1 MQNLNELIVLIKGAG
16 EVASA
21 IAHRLFRAHFKVVL
35 TEIEK
40 PLAVS
45 RGTCYC
51 EAVWDGDKTIEG
63 ITARLVPNTLEDIKN
78 AWTNGTIP
86 MLIDP
91 EASIRESLK
100 PDVFIDATMM
110 KQKSAE
116 NIINYA
122 PLVIGLGPGF
132 CAGRDVHMVVE
143 TYQDN
148 NLGRVILIGEALPN
162 TGLPVEIGGL
172 DKERV
177 IWADSRG
184 MFKTN
189 KELGEMV
196 ESGETIGYL
205 GKQELK
211 APLKGFLR
219 GLIRSHVTV
228 NKGAKLIE
236 VDHINDPAI
245 VNDIRNKMRA
255 ISGGVLEAI
264 MLRFNV

>member
-1 MQNLNELIVLIKGAG
+1 MQNLSELTVLIKGAG

-35 TEIEK
+35 TEIAK

-63 ITARLVPNTLEDIKN
+63 ITARLVPNTLEDIKK
-78 AWTNGTIP
+78 AWSLGIIP
-86 MLIDP
+86 VLVDPSVLIKD
-91 EASIRESLK
+91 ILK
-100 PDVFIDATMM
+100 PDVFIDATMT
-110 KQKSAE
+110 KKKTAE
-116 NIINYA
+116 SIIKYA

-132 CAGRDVHMVVE
+132 YAGKDVHMVVE

-148 NLGRVILIGEALPN
+148 NLGRVILVGEALPN

-177 IWADSRG
+177 IWADSNG
-184 MFKTN
+184 TFKSSR
-189 KELGEMV
+189 ELGDTV
-196 ESGETIGYL
+196 EAGEVVGYL

-219 GLIRSHVTV
+219 GLIRSNVPV

-236 VDHINDPAI
+236 VDHINNPLI

-255 ISGGVLEAI
+255 IAGGVLEAI